1 MKKTLNTYISVRITN
16 YSTLPEINTGS
27 MYTTVDSCK
36 LQIFT
41 PLTYAV
47 AKKQLVKL
55 AVKYNLRIKRE
66 PNYLDPTIVTY
77 EISGF
82 LD

>member
-1 MKKTLNTYISVRITN
+1 MKRNMNTYICVRITN
-16 YSTLPEINTGS
+16 YSTVPSVNDGA
-27 MYTTVDSCK
+27 MYTAVESCR
-36 LQIFT
+36 LRAYT
-41 PLTYAV
+41 PMTYAD

-55 AVKYNLRIKRE
+55 AVQYNLPIKRR
-66 PNYLDPTIVTY
+66 PNSINPTIVTY